1 MKRLHL
7 AVIGFGRLGQACA
20 EAIVEASDLELA
32 GVVLHPETSR
42 QPVPERL
49 RGALTVTH
57 VSELKQVDAAL
68 VCAPTA
74 LALGIARELL
84 QGRVPIVE
92 CASLEGDAFRAHRDE
107 IDRIATQ
114 HRVPAIVGAGWNPGV
129 VTRLQRLFEIL
140 IPKGQTTVTNRPGVS
155 LHHTASVVEI
165 AGVSGALCTEFR
177 GTDGSLLRYVYV
189 ELKRG
194 ADFDVV
200 SEAIRNDPIFLGE
213 ATQVFRVES
222 IAALE
227 EEGHG
232 MVIERRG
239 AAGSGVHDTL
249 LLEGR
254 FDSAAFAARIMI
266 DAARQIPQHRPGA
279 AVYTPLR

>member
-32 GVVLHPETSR
+32 GVVVHRETSG

-74 LALGIARELL
+74 LALGVARELL
-84 QGRVPIVE
+84 QRRIPIVE

-107 IDRIATQ
+107 IDRIANQ

-155 LHHTASVVEI
+155 LHHTASVAEI

-239 AAGSGVHDTL
+239 ATGSAVHDTL

-254 FDSAAFAARIMI
+254 FDSAAFAARVMI
-266 DAARQIPQHRPGA
+266 DAARQIPRHRPGA
-279 AVYTPLR
+279 SVYTPLR

>member
-1 MKRLHL
+1 MKRFHL
-7 AVIGFGRLGQACA
+7 AVIGFGRLGQAYA

-32 GVVLHPETSR
+32 GVVVRRETSG

-57 VSELKQVDAAL
+57 VSELKRVDAAL
-68 VCAPTA
+68 ICVPTA
-74 LALGIARELL
+74 LALGVARELL
-84 QGRVPIVE
+84 QGRVRIVE
-92 CASLEGDAFRAHRDE
+92 CASLEADAFRAHRDQ
-107 IDRIATQ
+107 IDRIAAQ
-114 HRVPAIVGAGWNPGV
+114 HRVPAIVGAGWNPRV

-155 LHHTASVVEI
+155 LHQTASVVEI
-165 AGVSGALCTEFR
+165 AGVSGALCTELR
-177 GTDGSLLRYVYV
+177 GTDGSLVRYVYV

-227 EEGHG
+227 ERGHG

-239 AAGSGVHDTL
+239 TAGSGVHDTL

-254 FDSAAFAARIMI
+254 FDSAAFAARVMI
-266 DAARQIPQHRPGA
+266 DAARQIAQHRPGA
-279 AVYTPLR
+279 SVYMPLR